1 MDVRADSHWVSI
13 TFDIR
18 DRRPKPG
25 DFTASAPRLSR
36 VNTHEWNPQSWRNFT
51 ALQQPSW
58 PADSG
63 LEQTLKI
70 LGDQPPLVFAGEAR
84 QLMEQLGAASR
95 GEAFLL
101 QAGDCA
107 ESFESSADSI
117 RDRLKVILQMA
128 VVLTY
133 AGGMPVHFGRVEAC
147 PVMGLKL
154 FVLAHNTVRGAAGAA
169 ILNAE
174 LLVERGR

>member
-1 MDVRADSHWVSI
+1 MARVS
-13 TFDIR
+13 TF
-18 DRRPKPG
+18 
-25 DFTASAPRLSR
+25 SNRLLP
-36 VNTHEWNPQSWRNFT
+36 VTKTWNPQSWRNFS

-58 PADSG
+58 PSDSD

-84 QLMEQLGAASR
+84 DLLTKLGAASR

-117 RDRLKVILQMA
+117 RDRLQVILQMA

-133 AGGMPVHFGRVEAC
+133 C
-147 PVMGLKL
+147 LL
-154 FVLAHNTVRGAAGAA
+154 YTSDAAD
-169 ILNAE
+169 E
-174 LLVERGR
+174 